1 MDEKKIYDLEQK
13 DIQFEKD
20 CRKNN
25 QNMRLPGFDSTDQ
38 EDDQVI
44 EEDDDIVMNTQE
56 WDMVYD
62 NQYNEEGVSDHNLE

>member
-1 MDEKKIYDLEQK
+1 MLRDVFIYPQINLIQNQCILLDEKKIYELEQK

-38 EDDQVI
+38 EDD
-44 EEDDDIVMNTQE
+44 
-56 WDMVYD
+56 
-62 NQYNEEGVSDHNLE
+62 